1 MQRVSGW
8 IWKCCRT
15 PMPSSSHLEMIY
27 TTHAVC
33 EIWDDSWFC
42 FLPNSGYKTN
52 HCCSWILCRIRKIMI
67 LYNYANLWYWIVG
80 IMRFNHGNLEYM
92 YKLTFGGYNH
102 GAGDN
107 CESWWH
113 CRWVSPRWINDSSSP
128 IWKVWLFWDGYHFLT
143 LITGFGR
150 DLYHLLTILPM
161 RSRRE
166 VVIIPIREVHR
177 YTHNLQVRPGL

>member
-15 PMPSSSHLEMIY
+15 PMPSTSHLEMIY

-33 EIWDDSWFC
+33 KIWDDSWFC
-42 FLPNSGYKTN
+42 FLPHSGYKTN
-52 HCCSWILCRIRKIMI
+52 HCYSWILCRIRETMI
-67 LYNYANLWYWIVG
+67 LYNYANLWYWIVRN
-80 IMRFNHGNLEYM
+80 MRFNHGNLEYICL

-107 CESWWH
+107 CESWWR
-113 CRWVSPRWINDSSSP
+113 CRWVSPRWIHDSSSP
-128 IWKVWLFWDGYHFLT
+128 IWKVWLFWGGCHFLT
-143 LITGFGR
+143 LIPGFGR

-161 RSRRE
+161 RRSW
-166 VVIIPIREVHR
+166 
-177 YTHNLQVRPGL
+177 